1 MKQITEMLKKVGVFY
16 IATTDANGD
25 PHVRP
30 FGAVAEIDGK
40 TCICTSNQKKCFKE
54 MMDHSRV
61 EISGMCGEMEWIR
74 LTADVVK
81 LDSDEVRAEYLEQCP
96 QVRGLYSVGDGI
108 FEVLELH
115 EPECIKYSFSAPPEK
130 I

>member
-1 MKQITEMLKKVGVFY
+1 MKQITEILKKVGVFY
-16 IATTDANGD
+16 IATTDSNGD
-25 PHVRP
+25 SHVRP
-30 FGAVAEIDGK
+30 FGAVAEIDGM

-54 MMDHSRV
+54 MMHHSRV

-74 LTADVVK
+74 LTADVVE
-81 LDSDEVRAEYLEQCP
+81 LDSDEVRAAFLEQCP

-108 FEVLELH
+108 FEVFELQD
-115 EPECIKYSFSAPPEK
+115 PECIKYSFNAPPEN

>member
-30 FGAVAEIDGK
+30 FGAVAEIDGM

-54 MMDHSRV
+54 MMRHSRV

-74 LTADVVK
+74 LTADVVE
-81 LDSDEVRAEYLEQCP
+81 LDSEEVIENFDSSDLVVDDESVELEEA
-96 QVRGLYSVGDGI
+96 VV
-108 FEVLELH
+108 ETTE
-115 EPECIKYSFSAPPEK
+115 E
-130 I
+130 